1 MGIMRAHHYLPAK
14 IAVFSALFAI
24 CCFVFISDVFAAES
38 KKEKRPGTEP
48 GTLATPTKIF
58 TGRTSLPAPTS
69 QVQSVVTK
77 SAVVDPIEIEAGH
90 VLRRIGF
97 GPNKKDLKTYAK
109 KGFAS
114 YINEQL
120 NPNGISDGKA
130 NKKMPKVPKS
140 EDNIEDSD
148 MIRRW
153 YIRMIW
159 TRRILQEK
167 MTLIWHEHFSTSQ
180 EKVVSGALMLEHE
193 NNLRKYALGNF
204 RDFLIKMSQD
214 QAMLIW
220 LDNDYNRG
228 DLYNLPT
235 DTGQKPN
242 ENYAREFLQLFSTGT
257 TLLNIDGT
265 PILDGSNNPIPAYTE
280 EDILHVSLAMSGW
293 NTPYPRRFNNVE
305 FVSCIH
311 NDDTKTLFAGDVG
324 GGVVIPGHAECDPA
338 GEDETTAV
346 VDAVLTRRADTVA
359 AFISKMLIQK
369 LVTETP
375 DPAYVA
381 AVATVFRDTNWNI
394 KEAVRTILNYSAEGV
409 GGTPEIL
416 KAENIRS
423 MHKEPIEYAIGA
435 VRAFGAKTKDYELLD
450 WTFDMGQLAYWPPSV
465 FSFYPPGNKGA
476 LVSTAYVFIRD
487 RVADE
492 YVRGWSD
499 TYIQIEKLMSRNN
512 LDTAEDAVA
521 FLEEQMLAHPISEPN
536 RTTLLN
542 YAGGATADIDD
553 TKMRGLIWLV
563 MTSPDYQRN

>member
-1 MGIMRAHHYLPAK
+1 MGIHHSPAK
-14 IAVFSALFAI
+14 IAVSIALFAI
-24 CCFVFISDVFAAES
+24 LFCFSFTSDVFAAES
-38 KKEKRPGTEP
+38 RRTNRSESDEP
-48 GTLATPTKIF
+48 SVATPTKIF
-58 TGRTSLPAPTS
+58 TGRAPLPAPSPEYKT
-69 QVQSVVTK
+69 
-77 SAVVDPIEIEAGH
+77 AVFETTAVDPISIEAGH

-97 GPNKKDLKTYAK
+97 GPNKKDLKLYKK
-109 KGFAS
+109 KGFNNF
-114 YINEQL
+114 INEQL
-120 NPNGISDGKA
+120 NPSSINDDKAINKLPGIAK
-130 NKKMPKVPKS
+130 N
-140 EDNIEDSD
+140 EDNILDSD

-180 EKVVSGALMLEHE
+180 EKVLSGALMLEHE
-193 NNLRKYALGNF
+193 NNLRQYALGNF

-220 LDNDYNRG
+220 LDNNNNRG
-228 DLYNLPT
+228 DLYDIPT
-235 DTGQKPN
+235 ALGSKPN

-265 PILDGSNNPIPAYTE
+265 PILQGGLPKPAYTE

-293 NTPYPRRFNNVE
+293 ATPWPRRFNNVE
-305 FVSCIH
+305 FRAWIH
-311 NDDTKTLFAGDVG
+311 NDDNKTLFATDPG
-324 GGVVIPGHAECDPA
+324 GGIVIPGHPRGNPA
-338 GEDETTAV
+338 GADETAAV

-375 DPAYVA
+375 SPQYVA
-381 AVATVFRDTNWNI
+381 AVATVFRDSGWNI
-394 KEAVRTILNYSAEGV
+394 KEAVRTILTYSSDGV
-409 GGTPEIL
+409 TPEIL
-416 KAENIRS
+416 KAENVRS
-423 MHKEPIEYAIGA
+423 MHKEPIEYVIGA
-435 VRAFGAKTKDYELLD
+435 IRALNAKTKDYEMLD

-499 TYIQIEKLMSRNN
+499 TYIQISRLITKFDLN
-512 LDTAEDAVA
+512 TAEDAVA
-521 FLEEQMLAHPISEPN
+521 FLENQMLAHPISEPN

-542 YAGGATADIDD
+542 YAGGPTASIDE
-553 TKMRGLIWLV
+553 TKLQGLIWMV
-563 MTSPDYQRN
+563 MCSPDYQRN